1 MVENSNIINWEN
13 VLAQSKTFQ
22 DQKPVKWA
30 FLEEFFVRDFYEK
43 LYETYPKKD
52 KSWSFESSD
61 DKSAYRKWWGD
72 KQSAHIPTDI
82 EDTNFSESWNEFYHY
97 MFSNE
102 FISNFRK
109 FSDVPVSKLKG
120 FGFMLLFGFFLVF
133 IIQRKGWNITEV
145 NPGFLFFMLI
155 ESVLWSV
162 GLFWI
167 MNFSN
172 QIVLM
177 NPNTRFLIQKV
188 VLSIGAGIY
197 EEFVFRLLFIGGFTY
212 LIGFVLQWREWSRKF
227 GAVVVSA
234 VIFSL
239 FHFIGI
245 LGDQPDLGLFLI
257 RFVAGLFLG
266 ILFCFRGFGITASTH
281 ALYDLILLVMVVT

>member
-1 MVENSNIINWEN
+1 MKYIQHSRSPLYSYILTLPLFLVYEFGLFIISSKDIAQLRNGADVLMRN
-13 VLAQSKTFQ
+13 VLETFG
-22 DQKPVKWA
+22 
-30 FLEEFFVRDFYEK
+30 LLGIY
-43 LYETYPKKD
+43 
-52 KSWSFESSD
+52 
-61 DKSAYRKWWGD
+61 
-72 KQSAHIPTDI
+72 
-82 EDTNFSESWNEFYHY
+82 
-97 MFSNE
+97 
-102 FISNFRK
+102 
-109 FSDVPVSKLKG
+109 G

-145 NPGFLFFMLI
+145 KPGFLFFMLI